1 MAEPKSPS
9 PRAARRVLLARASA
23 ARPRSRDASQSSS
36 DRTADGP
43 GQRRWRHGFAAA
55 AVSLC
60 ALTGCGNAIYAFKA
74 NSAANKV
81 EEAHELGA
89 EKLAPYEY
97 FYAKQHLDKAEEE
110 AAEASY
116 SDAINLAEASEDYA
130 DKAIRLTKA
139 AQRGAGR

>member
-1 MAEPKSPS
+1 MAGLEPWH
-9 PRAARRVLLARASA
+9 
-23 ARPRSRDASQSSS
+23 
-36 DRTADGP
+36 
-43 GQRRWRHGFAAA
+43 RRW
-55 AVSLC
+55 SLLVV
-60 ALTGCGNAIYAFKA
+60 ALLLTGCGNTIYAFKA

-97 FYAKQHLDKAEEE
+97 FYAKQHLEKAEEE
-110 AAEASY
+110 AAEADY